1 MKKYLKAECVF
12 SILAENNVLDCDGEW
27 KRERQQVMYHVPCF
41 FLSKDALTC
50 MRSLAIFIR
59 NNEYLLT
66 FNSIESLLSC
76 IPKDQKQFVSKALND
91 CLIA

>member
-12 SILAENNVLDCDGEW
+12 SILIDNKVLDCDGAW
-27 KRERQQVMYHVPCF
+27 KRERQHAMYYVSCF
-41 FLSKDALTC
+41 FLSKNALTF

-66 FNSIESLLSC
+66 FNSIESLLNC
-76 IPKDQKQFVSKALND
+76 IPKGQKQFVKRALTD
-91 CLIA
+91 CLVA